1 MIIYIFQEREIKG
14 KKIDRLMQKKERL
27 KENAKT
33 AAEGGEEEGGGERPK
48 VKVDEQIEQLR
59 ADIVFIQDN
68 INDCQSNIMQ
78 MEESKA

>member
-27 KENAKT
+27 KESAKT

>member
-1 MIIYIFQEREIKG
+1 MVWSYSIFFQEREIKG

-68 INDCQSNIMQ
+68 INAPMKYELFTIL
-78 MEESKA
+78 

>member
-27 KENAKT
+27 KESAKT

-59 ADIVFIQDN
+59 FWLIHHHLALAHDDN
-68 INDCQSNIMQ
+68 PLTQLLGHI
-78 MEESKA
+78 